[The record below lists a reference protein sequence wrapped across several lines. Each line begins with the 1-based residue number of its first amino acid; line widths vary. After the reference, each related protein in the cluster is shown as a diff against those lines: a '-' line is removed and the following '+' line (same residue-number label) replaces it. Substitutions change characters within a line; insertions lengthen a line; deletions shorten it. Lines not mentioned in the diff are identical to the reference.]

1 MNNKRISE
9 VSTDE
14 LTNRSKR
21 EDKLFLKYLKLFWLV
36 YLSGLIIYPTL
47 LVITDFSKLPPMVA
61 DIFAIL
67 WFVAT
72 IILLFVYTH
81 YQWVSKLDHNE
92 LAKREK

>member
-1 MNNKRISE
+1 MNNKQFKE
-9 VSTDE
+9 MSTDE
-14 LTNRSKR
+14 LTNKGTHD
-21 EDKLFLKYLKLFWLV
+21 DKLFFKYLKLFWLV
-36 YLSGLIIYPTL
+36 YLGGLVIYPML

-72 IILLFVYTH
+72 IVLLFVYTH

-92 LAKREK
+92 LAKRK

>member
-21 EDKLFLKYLKLFWLV
+21 EDKLVLKYLKLFWLV
-36 YLSGLIIYPTL
+36 FLGGLIIYPTL
-47 LVITDFSKLPPMVA
+47 LVITDFSKLPPIVA
-61 DIFAIL
+61 DIFSIL

-72 IILLFVYTH
+72 IVLLFVYTH
-81 YQWVSKLDHNE
+81 YQRVSNLDHNE
-92 LAKREK
+92 LAKRR